1 MFETTTQTRKVSCHP
16 GGLWFKSCVGGE
28 TFQGTF
34 PFSTPKN
41 HPTEKEKSSKN
52 QSTSLTSDFWCSKKS
67 GEQWWAILNTLVASE
82 HVLSVA
88 MSRSPRLSTV
98 EDHARRALVC
108 WTVEQGAGFFWPKAP
123 SEFYLDW
130 RVWWLDKMRKSE
142 NPKNLDLLVWWWF
155 EKVWNFIPNGCFN
168 GDVPW

>member
-1 MFETTTQTRKVSCHP
+1 MNIKKCLSCHHP
-16 GGLWFKSCVGGE
+16 DKKCFMSSWWFMIQILRGGGNIPRSSPIFHPWNL
-28 TFQGTF
+28 TAGTF
-34 PFSTPKN
+34 FN
-41 HPTEKEKSSKN
+41 HPTEKGKIIEKPIH
-52 QSTSLTSDFWCSKKS
+52 LPDFRFLMLKTS
-67 GEQWWAILNTLVASE
+67 GEQWWAILKTLVASE

-123 SEFYLDW
+123 LEFYLDW
-130 RVWWLDKMRKSE
+130 LVWWLA
-142 NPKNLDLLVWWWF
+142 
-155 EKVWNFIPNGCFN
+155 KVRNFITNGCFN